1 MNPDG
6 LSYLDLAS
14 DAATGGPLK
23 LVNAYWSPGYPAL
36 ISIAIF
42 LFRPS
47 PDQEFALIHFVN
59 LLIFIFALWSF
70 SFFLRNWFQTIERE
84 RGINQSWKYYFTPFA
99 FCTFLWFTLQYIGT
113 EGVTPDLAVA
123 AMVFL
128 AAGLTCRVSLPD
140 SDWKDYVALGL
151 VLGLGYY
158 VKAAMFPLGL
168 ILLVLLFLLLPL
180 SGDLVRRKLLA
191 SLSLSLLVFLL
202 VAAPLVTALSVRAR
216 ILTIGEAGRLNYA
229 WFVDRLRWA
238 DNVEHPRPYETPN
251 HPAPKLDTEP
261 LTLVFASPIG
271 GTYPLWYDPSYWY
284 AGVKVQFHLRR
295 QITTLEQSFQDCKE
309 AVVDSM
315 AFIAGAL
322 VLFVLGLGSKAPLM
336 LPRRSWW
343 QLAWPLAAWAMYAL
357 VHVESRFLGAFLVLL
372 WLATYGAVMFRV
384 DRRIAIAITATVLAT
399 VLVPFTATMAW
410 ESARSAKELVH
421 PKVPDYQIA
430 ALALRELGLRSGD
443 RLAVVGYGFDCYYA
457 RYDRLRIVAQIPDPT
472 EFWHLSKPELKSLE
486 ERLASVGV
494 KAAVVAQNRPDA
506 APTAAWKDVKLSDS
520 VLSVLLLSPE
530 VADVSP
536 HSGLGYQ

>member
-14 DAATGGPLK
+14 DASTGGPLK

-47 PDQEFALIHFVN
+47 PDQEFALIHIVN

-84 RGINQSWKYYFTPFA
+84 RGVNENWKYYFTPFA

-128 AAGLTCRVSLPD
+128 AAGLTCRASLPD
-140 SDWKDYVALGL
+140 SDWKQYVALGL

-168 ILLVLLFLLLPL
+168 ILLILLFLLLPL

-216 ILTIGEAGRLNYA
+216 TLTIGEAGRLNYA

-238 DNVEHPRPYETPN
+238 DNVERPRPYETPN

-284 AGVKVQFHLRR
+284 AGVTVQFDLRR
-295 QITTLEQSFQDCKE
+295 QIMTLEQSFQDSKE

-399 VLVPFTATMAW
+399 VLVPFTATIAW

-430 ALALRELGLRSGD
+430 ALALRRLGLQSGD
-443 RLAVVGYGFDCYYA
+443 RLAVVGYGFDSYYA

-472 EFWHLSKPELKSLE
+472 EFWHLSTPELKSLE

-494 KAAVVAQNRPDA
+494 KAVVAQNRPDA
-506 APTAAWKDVKLSDS
+506 ASTTDWKDVKLSDS

-530 VADVSP
+530 VANVSP
-536 HSGLGYQ
+536 HSGHGYQ